1 MGRLSGKVVA
11 ITGASSGLGAVLAA
25 VCAGEGAR
33 LSLFAR
39 NAEKLAETARAC
51 QEAGGEA
58 LVVVGDVT
66 RPEDGQRLVAET
78 AERYGRI
85 DYLIANAGVSMGAPF
100 AAVEDIDL
108 FRKLVEVNYL
118 GAVYCVQPALPHLE
132 QSGGVFVAV
141 SSVQGNVGV
150 PLHTGYAASKHALQ
164 GFCDSLRM
172 EVQDAGVSVTT
183 VQLHWL
189 RGTNLRKNAFGGDGG
204 ALGETSRKHSEESVT
219 LEDASRA
226 IVDGMIRRERQLY
239 IPGKLK
245 WLVGAN
251 ALCPTLA
258 EWVIKSKVS
267 REDQ

>member
-1 MGRLSGKVVA
+1 MGKLSEKVVV
-11 ITGASSGLGAVLAA
+11 ITGASSGLGAVLA
-25 VCAGEGAR
+25 VECGREGAR
-33 LSLFAR
+33 LALFAR

-51 QEAGGEA
+51 REIGGE
-58 LVVVGDVT
+58 VMIVVGDVT

-78 AERYGRI
+78 VGHYGQI
-85 DYLIANAGVSMGAPF
+85 DYLIANAGISMWASF
-100 AAVEDIDL
+100 AAIEDLNL

-118 GAVYCVQPALPHLE
+118 GAVYCVHPALPHLE
-132 QSGGVFVAV
+132 KSGGAFVAI
-141 SSVQGNVGV
+141 SSVQGKVGV

-172 EVQDAGVSVTT
+172 EVKDVGVDVTT
-183 VQLHWL
+183 VLLHWL
-189 RGTNLRKNAFGGDGG
+189 KGTELRKNAFGDDGR

-219 LEDASRA
+219 LEEASQA
-226 IVDGMIRRERQLY
+226 IMDGMIRRERQLY

-245 WLVGAN
+245 LLVGAGV
-251 ALCPTLA
+251 LYPTLA

>member
-1 MGRLSGKVVA
+1 MGKLSGKVVA
-11 ITGASSGLGAVLAA
+11 ITGASSGLGAVLA
-25 VCAGEGAR
+25 VECGKEGAR
-33 LSLFAR
+33 LALFAR
-39 NAEKLAETARAC
+39 NAEKLAETAWAC

-78 AERYGRI
+78 VDRYGQI
-85 DYLIANAGVSMGAPF
+85 DYLIANAGVSMWAPF
-100 AAVEDIDL
+100 AAVEDLDL
-108 FRKLVEVNYL
+108 FRKLMEVNYL
-118 GAVYCVQPALPHLE
+118 GAVYCVHPALPHLE
-132 QSGGVFVAV
+132 ESGGAFVAV
-141 SSVQGNVGV
+141 SSVQGKVGV

-172 EVQDAGVSVTT
+172 ELKDVDVGVTT
-183 VQLHWL
+183 VLLHWL
-189 RGTNLRKNAFGGDGG
+189 RGTELRNNAFGGDGRP
-204 ALGETSRKHSEESVT
+204 LGETSRKHSEESVT

-226 IVDGMIRRERQLY
+226 IMDGMIRRERQLY

-245 WLVGAN
+245 LLVGAN

-258 EWVIKSKVS
+258 EWVIKGKVS